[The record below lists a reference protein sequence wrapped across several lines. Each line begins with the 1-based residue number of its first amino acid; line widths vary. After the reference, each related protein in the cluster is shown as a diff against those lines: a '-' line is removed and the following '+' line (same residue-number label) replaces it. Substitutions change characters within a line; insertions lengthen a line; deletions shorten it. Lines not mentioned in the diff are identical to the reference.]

1 MRQDF
6 RICIIGAGAG
16 GLSMAR
22 ALRRHG
28 IAYDQ
33 FERHS
38 DVGGV
43 WDQKNPGSPMYDS
56 AHMISTKTM
65 SAFKGFPMP
74 AEYPDYPGHRQ
85 ILAYLRSFANA
96 YDLRRDITFSTP
108 IKSAVKEDGRW
119 TVTLGDGEVRHYDG
133 VVAATGLAWHPRMP
147 SYPGDFSGEAI
158 HSSKYKS
165 PDIFR
170 GKRVLVVGAGNSGVD
185 IAADAARSAAKTF
198 LSMRRA
204 YHFIPKHIFGMP
216 ADIFALTGSVFP
228 MKIQQYVFAVVLKLL
243 NGDVT
248 RHGLRKPDHL
258 PLASHPIVNTAA
270 LLHMAHG
277 DLTPKVDVKRL
288 EANEVVFEDG
298 SREEIDMIV
307 YATGY
312 VHKVP
317 FADPDLLNNSGEE
330 SNLFM
335 RTISRKDP
343 TFSAAGFVEING
355 GVYQFYDE
363 FNDIVA
369 NYYRDLAGNSPRAA
383 KFEEIV
389 RSGAY
394 DVSGNVSYVESPRHH
409 VYANV
414 LQSARQVKKLKRA
427 MGWKR
432 LVESEMRAPAETSAK
447 PAIKLQ
453 AAE

>member
-1 MRQDF
+1 MGEEF
-6 RICIIGAGAG
+6 RVCIIGAGAG

-28 IAYDQ
+28 IGYDH

-43 WDQKNPGSPMYDS
+43 WDQKNLGSPMYDS
-56 AHMISTKTM
+56 AHMISSKTM

-74 AEYPDYPGHRQ
+74 ADYPDYPGHRQ
-85 ILAYLRSFANA
+85 ILAYLRNFANA
-96 YDLRRDITFSTP
+96 YDLRRDIRFSTA
-108 IKSAVKEDGRW
+108 IRSVEKDGKRWAVKLAG
-119 TVTLGDGEVRHYDG
+119 GETRRYDA

-147 SYPGDFSGEAI
+147 SYPGSFSGEMI
-158 HSSKYKS
+158 HSSKYRS
-165 PDIFR
+165 PDAFR

-185 IAADAARSAAKTF
+185 IASDAARSADKAF

-216 ADIFALTGSVFP
+216 ADVFAVTGSILP
-228 MKIQQYVFAVVLKLL
+228 MKIQQYALAIVLKLL

-258 PLASHPIVNTAA
+258 PLSSHPIVNTAA
-270 LLHMAHG
+270 VLHMAHG
-277 DLTPKVDVKRL
+277 DLTPKLDVTHFDG
-288 EANEVVFEDG
+288 NTVTFEDG
-298 SREEIDMIV
+298 STEEIDMV
-307 YATGY
+307 VCATGY

-317 FADPDLLNNSGEE
+317 FADPELLSNSGEE

-335 RTISRKDP
+335 RTVSRKDP
-343 TFSAAGFVEING
+343 TFAAAGFVEING

-369 NYYRDLAGNSPRAA
+369 NYYRDLADDSPRAKA
-383 KFEEIV
+383 FEGIV
-389 RSGAY
+389 RSGTY
-394 DVSGNVSYVESPRHH
+394 EISGKVSYVESPRHH

-414 LQSARQVKKLKRA
+414 LETAKQVKKLKRT
-427 MGWKR
+427 MGWKP
-432 LVESEMRAPAETSAK
+432 LDDTEMRAPAVLAAE
-447 PAIKLQ
+447 PAMKLQ

>member
-1 MRQDF
+1 MRQD
-6 RICIIGAGAG
+6 IKVCIIGAGAG

-22 ALRRHG
+22 ALKRHG
-28 IAYDQ
+28 IAYDH
-33 FERHS
+33 FERHA

-43 WDQKNPGSPMYDS
+43 WDQNNPGSPMYDS
-56 AHMISTKTM
+56 AHMISSKTM
-65 SAFKGFPMP
+65 SAFKGYPMP

-96 YDLRRDITFSTP
+96 YDLRRAIEFSTGVE
-108 IKSAVKEDGRW
+108 SAVKENGRW
-119 TVTLGDGEVRHYDG
+119 TVTLDDGDVRHYDG

-147 SYPGDFSGEAI
+147 SYPGAFTGTAI

-165 PDIFR
+165 SDLFR
-170 GKRVLVVGAGNSGVD
+170 GKRVLIVGAGNSGVD
-185 IAADAARSAAKTF
+185 IASDAARSASKAF

-216 ADIFALTGSVFP
+216 AD
-228 MKIQQYVFAVVLKLL
+228 VFAVTGSILPMKLQLYSFAFVMRLL

-258 PLASHPIVNTAA
+258 PLTSHPIVNTSAM
-270 LLHMAHG
+270 LHMAHG
-277 DLTPKVDVKRL
+277 DLTPKVDVERF
-288 EANEVVFEDG
+288 EGNEVVFEDG
-298 SREEIDMIV
+298 SREEIDLVV

-317 FADPDLLNNSGEE
+317 FADESLLNNSGEE

-343 TFSAAGFVEING
+343 TFSAVGFVEING

-363 FNDIVA
+363 FNDLVA
-369 NYYRDLAGNSPRAA
+369 NYYRDLADGSPRVA
-383 KFEEIV
+383 KFEQIV

-394 DVSGNVSYVESPRHH
+394 DVAGKVNYVESPRHH

-414 LQSARQVKKLKRA
+414 LESMKQIKKLKRA

-432 LVESEMRAPAETSAK
+432 LVDGEMRAPEVPVTRPVVALQPAE
-447 PAIKLQ
+447 
-453 AAE
+453 